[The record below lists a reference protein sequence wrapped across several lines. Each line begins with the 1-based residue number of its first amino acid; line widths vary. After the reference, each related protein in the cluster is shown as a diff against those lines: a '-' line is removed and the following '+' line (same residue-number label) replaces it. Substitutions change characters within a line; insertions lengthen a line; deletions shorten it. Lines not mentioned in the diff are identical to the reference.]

1 MSVESGKLKS
11 PLMNVVHT
19 RCGGKCL
26 LMAPSAVSTRRGGH
40 CGGRWRLTI
49 AYMLVVVTM

>member
-11 PLMNVVHT
+11 PVMNVVHT